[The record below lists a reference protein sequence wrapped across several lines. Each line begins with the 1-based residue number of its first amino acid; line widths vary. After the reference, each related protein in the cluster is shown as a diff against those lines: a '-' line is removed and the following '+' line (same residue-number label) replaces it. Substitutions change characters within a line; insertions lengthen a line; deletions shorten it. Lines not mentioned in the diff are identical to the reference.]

1 MTTRL
6 ALSLALILVLVGC
19 SAAPPHRRRAG
30 ASPVYSAPSRSKRPA
45 PVRSAARPE
54 SPSEVRADAPLV
66 SLDLEGTSLH
76 DAVEIL
82 RSSTGINIIVSP
94 LVDEA
99 RTSDE
104 LIVSLRL
111 NDVTVGTALDWITR
125 LLRLQWYTEN
135 GVVFVTVPGDA
146 PREPDRRVYSMHD
159 LLNPVTN
166 SN

>member
-6 ALSLALILVLVGC
+6 TLLLALLLVLVGC
-19 SAAPPHRRRAG
+19 RARSPHRRHG
-30 ASPVYSAPSRSKRPA
+30 GVSPVYSAHAGSKRTA
-45 PVRSAARPE
+45 PVRSTAHIE
-54 SPSEVRADAPLV
+54 SPAVRVGAPLV
-66 SLDLEGTSLH
+66 SLDLEGASLH

-94 LVDEA
+94 LVDEVH
-99 RTSDE
+99 TSDE
-104 LIVSLRL
+104 LLVSLRV

-146 PREPDRRVYSMHD
+146 PREPDRRIYSVHD
-159 LLNPVTN
+159 LLNPLTN